1 MNISFRIRLVAMAA
15 VAVAIAL
22 GTATTIS
29 ATGIYE
35 SRIKE
40 SERTAKATAEGIAAA
55 VDAELEVALDAS
67 RTLAAT
73 TKGYLAA
80 LPPDRRERAVIIAQ
94 LRAVMQ
100 VHSEFVGAY
109 VAFEPSAFDGRD
121 PEFAGK
127 PGDTPSGRFAPS
139 ITRGDDGS
147 LRVEASDDMLDTTLG
162 PTGVRGSEWYLR
174 PKETGT
180 ECVIDP
186 YPDDVQGK
194 TVMMTST
201 CVPIMIDG
209 RFVGM
214 AGVDITLDHLQTYAA
229 TQLGSGNHGLL
240 IASPLGVLAVAH
252 RVDAKPGK
260 PVSDVHGQDWKEDLA
275 QAARGSFVAID
286 DAVDNRI
293 EVWAPIQLGHDP
305 KPWFANVLYNTSEA
319 SEAAMEG
326 ALEEVMWAGI
336 AALAAL
342 AVTWLLAGRIARLV
356 RAMAASL
363 QAVVSGDYSRR
374 VSADRGDEIGQLG
387 RALNETVARLGAM
400 DERIRT
406 GIGSTAARLGESAS
420 TLASTSDGLT
430 ETANTSAAQAG
441 SASASSDQ
449 VSANVA
455 NVAAAVEELVAS
467 TKEIAGNATEA
478 ARIAREGV
486 EVSTRVGASV
496 DALGQRSQD
505 ISQIVSTIAAI
516 AEQTNLLALN
526 ATIEAARAGDAGRGF
541 AVVANEVKE
550 LARQSGTAAE
560 DIRSRITAVQ
570 QDTGTA
576 VTGVKQLTALVGRI
590 DQCQQ
595 AIAAAIEEQ
604 TATTSELSR
613 TVGDAA
619 RGNQES
625 AAAVSQLARA
635 VSDTR
640 DATQRVQTAVQELT
654 RLGAE
659 LQGLVAAR

>member
-1 MNISFRIRLVAMAA
+1 MSISFRYRLVAMAA
-15 VAVAIAL
+15 VAVVIAL
-22 GTATTIS
+22 GTATAIS

-35 SRIKE
+35 SRTTE
-40 SERTAKATAEGIAAA
+40 SERTAKATAESIAAT

-73 TKGYLAA
+73 TRGYLAA
-80 LPPDRRERAVIIAQ
+80 LPPGQRDRAVVIAQ
-94 LRAVMQ
+94 IRAVMDA
-100 VHSEFVGAY
+100 HPEFVGAY
-109 VAFEPSAFDGRD
+109 VAFEPSAFDGKD
-121 PEFAGK
+121 AEFAGK

-139 ITRGDDGS
+139 VTRGDDGV
-147 LRVEASDDMLDTTLG
+147 LRVEAADDMNDTTPG

-174 PKETGT
+174 PKETGS
-180 ECVIDP
+180 ECVVDP
-186 YPDDVQGK
+186 YPDDIQGK
-194 TVMMTST
+194 VVMMTST
-201 CVPIMIDG
+201 CVPIMVEG

-214 AGVDITLDHLQTYAA
+214 AGVDIALDHLQSYASA
-229 TQLGSGNHGLL
+229 QMGSGSHGLL
-240 IASPLGVLAVAH
+240 ISSHRGVLAVAH
-252 RVDAKPGK
+252 QVGATPGMK
-260 PVSDVHGQDWKEDLA
+260 VSDVHGDDWKEDLA
-275 QAARGSFVAID
+275 EAAKGAFVAV
-286 DAVDNRI
+286 DAAADNRI
-293 EVWAPIQLGHDP
+293 EVWIPIQLGRDP
-305 KPWFANVLYNTSEA
+305 KPWFANILYNTSEA
-319 SEAAMEG
+319 TTAAKAG
-326 ALEEVMWAGI
+326 AREQVQWSGI
-336 AALAAL
+336 AALVAL
-342 AVTWLLAGRIARLV
+342 AVTWFLAGRIARLV
-356 RAMAASL
+356 RDMAGAL
-363 QAVVSGDYSRR
+363 QAVVSGDYTRR
-374 VSADRGDEIGQLG
+374 VQADRGDEIGQLG

-406 GIGSTAARLGESAS
+406 GIGSTATRLGESAS
-420 TLASTSDGLT
+420 TLASTSEGLSA
-430 ETANTSAAQAG
+430 TASSSAAQAG

-486 EVSTRVGASV
+486 EVSTKVGASV

-560 DIRSRITAVQ
+560 DIRSRISAVQ
-570 QDTGTA
+570 QDTGMA
-576 VTGVKQLTALVGRI
+576 VSGVKQLTALVGRI

-625 AAAVSQLARA
+625 AAAVSELARA
-635 VSDTR
+635 VTETR
-640 DATQRVQTAVQELT
+640 DATRRVQDAVQELT

>member
-1 MNISFRIRLVAMAA
+1 MTISFRYRLVAMAA
-15 VAVAIAL
+15 VAVLIAL
-22 GTATTIS
+22 GTATAIS
-29 ATGIYE
+29 ATGIYQA
-35 SRIKE
+35 RIAT
-40 SERTAKATAEGIAAA
+40 SERTAKATAESIAAT
-55 VDAELEVALDAS
+55 VDAELEVALNAS

-73 TKGYLAA
+73 TLGYLAA
-80 LPPDRRERAVIIAQ
+80 LPPERRDRSVVIAQ
-94 LRAVMQ
+94 IRAVMQ
-100 VHSEFVGAY
+100 AHPEFVGAY
-109 VAFEPSAFDGRD
+109 VAFEPAAFDGRD
-121 PEFAGK
+121 AEFAGK

-139 ITRGDDGS
+139 VTRGEDGV

-174 PKETGT
+174 PKETRA

-186 YPDDVQGK
+186 YPDDIQGK
-194 TVMMTST
+194 QVMMTST
-201 CVPIMIDG
+201 CVPILVDG

-214 AGVDITLDHLQTYAA
+214 AGVDVALDHLQAYAGA
-229 TQLGSGNHGLL
+229 QMGSGRHGLL
-240 IASPLGVLAVAH
+240 IASPTGVLAVAH
-252 RVDAKPGK
+252 QVGAKPGMR
-260 PVSDVHGQDWKEDLA
+260 VSDVHGGDWKEDLVE
-275 QAARGSFVAID
+275 AAKGSFVAV
-286 DAVDNRI
+286 DAAANRRI
-293 EVWAPIQLGHDP
+293 EVWVPIRFGHDP
-305 KPWFANVLYNTSEA
+305 APWFANILYDTDEATAAAVAGAREQVLWS
-319 SEAAMEG
+319 
-326 ALEEVMWAGI
+326 GI
-336 AALAAL
+336 AALVAL
-342 AVTWLLAGRIARLV
+342 AVTWFLAGRIARLV
-356 RAMAASL
+356 RDMAATL

-374 VSADRGDEIGQLG
+374 VRADRGDEIGRLG
-387 RALNETVARLGAM
+387 RALNETVTRLGAM

-406 GIGSTAARLGESAS
+406 GIGSTAGRLGESAAA
-420 TLASTSDGLT
+420 LARTSDGLT

-496 DALGQRSQD
+496 DALGQRSKD

-570 QDTGTA
+570 QDTGIA

-625 AAAVSQLARA
+625 AAAVSELARA
-635 VSDTR
+635 VGETR
-640 DATQRVQTAVQELT
+640 DATQRVQAAVQELT

-659 LQGLVAAR
+659 LQALVAAR